1 MKKSRTLLV
10 ASSLFTVGAM
20 AQTVNKGEMYISP
33 QAVFASHYTFEN
45 KDEGSFKNNGLFYA
59 YADIVNNG
67 AFFDFKGKTPQGK
80 TILSSDK
87 IQTIGGKSLIAFN
100 DLELNNTRSEE
111 AFAIQNAVS
120 AAGEVTF
127 KNGVAKVYE
136 KEGSFSFLAN
146 AKAVGANDNSHI
158 EGTVEK
164 EGNKE
169 FTFPIGDQG
178 MYRYAAISSPKGAKD
193 VYESRYRTKDEQ
205 FFKTRNVK
213 SGVIE
218 QLNESEYWVVD
229 HGSNNTGDII
239 LTLPWDERTT
249 PNELLT
255 DAEKNLH
262 IVRWDE
268 KQQLWVDEGG
278 IVDLSTKTITTPTT
292 VKGYGFFTF
301 ATVKTDWLLDGD
313 VVVYNYVSTTG
324 DGKNDY
330 FLIDNINRFPDN
342 KVEIFNRWGK
352 KVFETTSYDSR
363 GNVFKGYSDGKVTM
377 NRGEQLPS
385 GTYFYVLTYEFKDDK
400 GTRTVKKAGY
410 LHLETN

>member
-1 MKKSRTLLV
+1 MKTSRTLLV

-87 IQTIGGKSLIAFN
+87 VQTVSGKSLITFN
-100 DLELNNTRSEE
+100 NLELNNSQVTK
-111 AFAIQNAVS
+111 AFDIQNAVS
-120 AAGEVTF
+120 VAGEVDF
-127 KNGVAKVYE
+127 KNGIALIDE
-136 KEGSFSFLAN
+136 KTGSFTFLSG
-146 AKAVGANDNSHI
+146 AKASNVKDNSHI
-158 EGTVEK
+158 EGSVEK

-169 FTFPIGDQG
+169 FIFPIGDQG
-178 MYRYAAISSPKGAKD
+178 MYRYAAISAPKDEND
-193 VYESRYRTKDEQ
+193 VYESKYRTEDAQ
-205 FFKTRNVK
+205 FFKTHNVK

-218 QLNESEYWVVD
+218 KLNENEYWLVD
-229 HGSNNTGDII
+229 RGNNNKGDII

-249 PNELLT
+249 PNELLKE
-255 DAEKNLH
+255 AEKNLH

-278 IVDLSTKTITTPTT
+278 IVDMDAKTITTPTT

-313 VVVYNYVSTTG
+313 VVIYNYVSTTG

-352 KVFETTSYDSR
+352 KVFETTSYDSH
-363 GNVFKGYSDGKVTM
+363 GNVFRGYSDGKGTI
-377 NRGEQLPS
+377 NKGEQLPS
-385 GTYFYVLTYEFKDDK
+385 GTYFYVLTYEFKDAS
-400 GTRTVKKAGY
+400 GARTVKKAGY